1 MKKKLNI
8 YSNNNIS
15 NFLSS
20 LLFDYEI
27 ILMNLEA
34 IDYSIKNLNS
44 NIVIINNY
52 KDVSCIN
59 LNQLNESYLI
69 ISSLNFNKLNIDR
82 NTKLIKTPITI
93 NHFKNS
99 IEVFLENLKV
109 YFHDILIDKEKLINL
124 NNNSYCYLTKK
135 ELEILTHLIKEKETK
150 KSFIKENILKIKSSI
165 ETNSL
170 DSHLTRIRKKLNK
183 ISTKVKIITKSDK
196 LIINI

>member
-27 ILMNLEA
+27 ILMKLGA

-44 NIVIINNY
+44 NIIIINND
-52 KDVSCIN
+52 KDVACIN

-69 ISSLNFNKLNIDR
+69 ISSFNFNKLNIDR
-82 NTKLIKTPITI
+82 NIKLIKTPITI
-93 NHFKNS
+93 NHFRNS
-99 IEVFLENLKV
+99 IEVFLENLKF

-124 NNNSYCYLTKK
+124 NNNSFCYLTKK
-135 ELEILTHLIKEKETK
+135 E
-150 KSFIKENILKIKSSI
+150 
-165 ETNSL
+165 
-170 DSHLTRIRKKLNK
+170 
-183 ISTKVKIITKSDK
+183 
-196 LIINI
+196 